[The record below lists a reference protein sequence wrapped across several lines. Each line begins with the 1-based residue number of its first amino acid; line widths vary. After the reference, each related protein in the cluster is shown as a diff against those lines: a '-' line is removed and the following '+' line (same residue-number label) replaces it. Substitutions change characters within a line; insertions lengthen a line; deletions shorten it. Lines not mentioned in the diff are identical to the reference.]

1 METNVDLIE
10 IEAEEMIQYIVVR
23 FGEEQFGIDIKYI
36 DNIVRMQ
43 RITRVPKSQPFFP
56 GVINL
61 RGEIIP
67 VMSLR
72 RKFGLEDDV
81 FTTKTRLLI
90 LKPEPQASIGFIVDE
105 VKEVLSLSE
114 DDIDHVSNPD
124 DRNTYVT
131 GVGKHA
137 KGLISIMNVPA
148 VLAEKEAT

>member
-1 METNVDLIE
+1 MADIFDVGNTVETK
-10 IEAEEMIQYIVVR
+10 QYIAVMIND
-23 FGEEQFGIDIKYI
+23 EQYGIDINFI

-43 RITRVPKSQPFFP
+43 RITRVPKSQDFFP

-72 RKFGLEDDV
+72 RKFGFEGDNY
-81 FTTKTRLLI
+81 TNKTRILI

-105 VKEVLSLSE
+105 VKEVVTLSA
-114 DDIDHVSNPD
+114 DDIDPAVTSEGK
-124 DRNTYVT
+124 NTFIT

-137 KGLISIMNVPA
+137 KGLVSLLNIASVIQ
-148 VLAEKEAT
+148 EKDKE

>member
-1 METNVDLIE
+1 MADAADFTNNAKLT
-10 IEAEEMIQYIVVR
+10 QYIGVMINN
-23 FGEEQFGIDIKYI
+23 EQYGIDISFV

-81 FTTKTRLLI
+81 FTTKTRILI

-105 VKEVLSLSE
+105 LKEVLSLSE

>member
-1 METNVDLIE
+1 MADAADFTNNAKLT
-10 IEAEEMIQYIVVR
+10 QYIGVMINN
-23 FGEEQFGIDIKYI
+23 EQYGIDISFV

-81 FTTKTRLLI
+81 FTTKTRILI
-90 LKPEPQASIGFIVDE
+90 LKPEPQASIGYIVDE
-105 VKEVLSLSE
+105 VMEVLSLSE

>member
-1 METNVDLIE
+1 MADAADFTNNAKLT
-10 IEAEEMIQYIVVR
+10 QYIGVMINN
-23 FGEEQFGIDIKYI
+23 EQYGIDISFV

-81 FTTKTRLLI
+81 FTTKTRILI

-114 DDIDHVSNPD
+114 DDIDHLSNPD

>member
-1 METNVDLIE
+1 MADAADFTNNAKLT
-10 IEAEEMIQYIVVR
+10 QYIGVMINN
-23 FGEEQFGIDIKYI
+23 EQYGIDISFV

-81 FTTKTRLLI
+81 FTTKTRILI

-137 KGLISIMNVPA
+137 
-148 VLAEKEAT
+148 

>member
-1 METNVDLIE
+1 MADAADFTNNAKLT
-10 IEAEEMIQYIVVR
+10 QYIGVMINN
-23 FGEEQFGIDIKYI
+23 EQYGIDISFV

-81 FTTKTRLLI
+81 FTTKTRILI

-105 VKEVLSLSE
+105 LKEVLSLSE

-137 KGLISIMNVPA
+137 KGLISILNVPA

>member
-1 METNVDLIE
+1 MADAADFTNNAKL
-10 IEAEEMIQYIVVR
+10 AQYIGVMINN
-23 FGEEQFGIDIKYI
+23 EQYGIDISFV

-81 FTTKTRLLI
+81 FTTKTRILI

-131 GVGKHA
+131 GVGKYA

>member
-1 METNVDLIE
+1 MADAADFTNNAKLT
-10 IEAEEMIQYIVVR
+10 QYIGVMINN
-23 FGEEQFGIDIKYI
+23 EQYGIDISFV

-81 FTTKTRLLI
+81 FATKTRILI

>member
-1 METNVDLIE
+1 MADAADFTNNAKL
-10 IEAEEMIQYIVVR
+10 AQYIGVMINN
-23 FGEEQFGIDIKYI
+23 EQYGIDISFV

-43 RITRVPKSQPFFP
+43 RITRVPKAQPFFP

-81 FTTKTRLLI
+81 FTPKTRILI

-114 DDIDHVSNPD
+114 EDIDHVDSPD

-148 VLAEKEAT
+148 VLAEKETT